1 MPEDVNKANKNVNNE
16 EPKQKLPFFIHD
28 QYIKDLSFENP
39 NFLLKYGEVKQQPEV
54 GINVETHVGKINDN
68 TYEVT
73 IKVVANSK
81 VKPEQAKEPSTVFI
95 MDLTY
100 GALVSVDASLKTDM
114 LESVLLVHVPFLM
127 FPFVR
132 ENIANITRNGGYPPL
147 LIEPI
152 DFASLYLQK
161 KNEATKAA
169 ANGNLKSDAE
179 ANHTIN

>member
-1 MPEDVNKANKNVNNE
+1 MTEDANKANSANSKEVNDTKSE
-16 EPKQKLPFFIHD
+16 GQKLPFFIHD

-39 NFLLKYGEVKQQPEV
+39 NFLLKYGDIKQQPEV
-54 GINVETHVGKINDN
+54 GINVETHVNKINDS

-73 IKVVANSK
+73 IKVMANST

-95 MDLTY
+95 VDLTY
-100 GALVSVDASLKTDM
+100 GALVSVDTALKTDM

-132 ENIANITRNGGYPPL
+132 ENIANVTRNGGYPPL

-161 KNEATKAA
+161 KSEA
-169 ANGNLKSDAE
+169 AE
-179 ANHTIN
+179 ESNKNAKGETIN